1 MLLDWVFEATL
12 HCRSSRG
19 QLSRGLS
26 SSLVGDRSTSES
38 NLAGQSEYRDSQSRD
53 PLQLCQIFGILWADR
68 GDEFLL
74 MFVAPARQWI
84 CSACRKRIFD
94 RLQAKRAF
102 AATTTRWQTVEGMHP
117 GVLALA
123 RKMASQHKE
132 LEQKAAALTEYTPQ
146 SVQLYKR
153 ISELEDVAKN
163 LTNFEQTQKVTD
175 LGNSIAKN

>member
-1 MLLDWVFEATL
+1 
-12 HCRSSRG
+12 
-19 QLSRGLS
+19 
-26 SSLVGDRSTSES
+26 
-38 NLAGQSEYRDSQSRD
+38 
-53 PLQLCQIFGILWADR
+53 
-68 GDEFLL
+68 
-74 MFVAPARQWI
+74 
-84 CSACRKRIFD
+84 
-94 RLQAKRAF
+94 
-102 AATTTRWQTVEGMHP
+102 MHP